1 MSITMDREGKT
12 TWTIILCQ
20 GILPYPEK
28 YHEDMVGSMKM
39 VGMRYLG
46 KQNAFGLVLL
56 SLTTGECL

>member
-20 GILPYPEK
+20 GILPYHWKIPWR
-28 YHEDMVGSMKM
+28 YGRLNEDGGNEIS
-39 VGMRYLG
+39 
-46 KQNAFGLVLL
+46 AFGLVLL

>member
-20 GILPYPEK
+20 GILPYPWK
-28 YHEDMVGSMKM
+28 IPWRYGRLNEDG
-39 VGMRYLG
+39 GNEILG

-56 SLTTGECL
+56 SPTTGEYL